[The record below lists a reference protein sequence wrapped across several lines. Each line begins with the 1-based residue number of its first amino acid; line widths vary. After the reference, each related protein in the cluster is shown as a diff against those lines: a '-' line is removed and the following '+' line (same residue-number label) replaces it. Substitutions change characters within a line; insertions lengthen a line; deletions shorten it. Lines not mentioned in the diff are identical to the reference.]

1 MMRRRVSLP
10 GSLQQLADLLRQD
23 VFVTILVMQEVP
35 EASFGESEPVPGR
48 NVVIAHA
55 GGPGRIQRL
64 GRLLVGDYFK
74 LVAQRHT
81 TQTELDGW
89 HVVPT
94 ALFGFALRAGPGRCK
109 TGPGCHRT
117 ARRQGGGY
125 RSDAEEI
132 TSRCHVSDS
141 SVVLSPTAQ
150 SPHIRRYR
158 RHLLGSELSS
168 AHRRASGGDISS
180 AAERRG
186 VSFLQFQ
193 RSCHRST
200 TQIGGVVTMR

>member
-94 ALFGFALRAGPGRCK
+94 ALSGSALHATRGRCK

-132 TSRCHVSDS
+132 TCRCHVSDS
-141 SVVLSPTAQ
+141 SVVLSPTAP

-158 RHLLGSELSS
+158 PHLIRSEPSS
-168 AHRRASGGDISS
+168 APRRPRGAIFPPLAEAGGFRFRES
-180 AAERRG
+180 
-186 VSFLQFQ
+186 Q
-193 RSCHRST
+193 
-200 TQIGGVVTMR
+200 

>member
-1 MMRRRVSLP
+1 
-10 GSLQQLADLLRQD
+10 
-23 VFVTILVMQEVP
+23 MQEVP

-94 ALFGFALRAGPGRCK
+94 ALSGSALHATRGRCK

-125 RSDAEEI
+125 RSEDRESGVEGK
-132 TSRCHVSDS
+132 RDE
-141 SVVLSPTAQ
+141 LGG
-150 SPHIRRYR
+150 RR
-158 RHLLGSELSS
+158 L
-168 AHRRASGGDISS
+168 
-180 AAERRG
+180 
-186 VSFLQFQ
+186 
-193 RSCHRST
+193 
-200 TQIGGVVTMR
+200 